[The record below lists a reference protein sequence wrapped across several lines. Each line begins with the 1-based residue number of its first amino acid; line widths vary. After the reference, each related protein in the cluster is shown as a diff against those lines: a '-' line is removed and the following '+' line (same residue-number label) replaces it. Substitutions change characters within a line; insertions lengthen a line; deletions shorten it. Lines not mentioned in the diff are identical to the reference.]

1 MSLSI
6 SIVLLLLIVAVV
18 FVKNGALKI
27 SHALVC
33 LILGFLLAGTSVAPT
48 IHQGITSTAGLVSG
62 LNP

>member
-6 SIVLLLLIVAVV
+6 SIVLLLLIVAVI
-18 FVKNGALKI
+18 FLRSGSMKL

-33 LILGFLLAGTSVAPT
+33 VFLGFLLAGTSAAPT
-48 IHQGITSTAGLVSG
+48 IHNGISATAGLVSS